1 MAFFEEARERDQS
14 RQLPRRLA
22 AGVTLENAK
31 QDRSGKKSK
40 GRLRGRLHVLSSPC
54 ANTQNKRFCR
64 LWAVEFTC

>member
-22 AGVTLENAK
+22 AGMTLENAK

-40 GRLRGRLHVLSSPC
+40 GRLRAVSMSSARLVRIHKTRDSVDYGP
-54 ANTQNKRFCR
+54 
-64 LWAVEFTC
+64 